1 MNSCKTGW
9 RTRVLSLLLV
19 AVISVWL
26 TDTFAGA
33 NENLIEAARH
43 GNLPEI
49 KTLLAN
55 KADVNVKATNV
66 ATAFLLAS
74 QKGYKDAVD
83 VLRKH
88 GAHE

>member
-9 RTRVLSLLLV
+9 RTIVLSLLLV

-26 TDTFAGA
+26 TDTFGGA

-55 KADVNVKATNV
+55 KADVNAKTTDGF
-66 ATAFLLAS
+66 TAFLLAS
-74 QKGYKDAVD
+74 QKG
-83 VLRKH
+83 
-88 GAHE
+88 